1 MSKGKETPRQKMI
14 GMMYLILTAMLAL
27 NVSKEAVE
35 AFKKVDMSLTKTTA
49 NYIKKNEITYAAF
62 DAAAAENPEKAGAWK
77 TKAYEVKARA
87 DELYNYMQDLK
98 IEIITKAEGED
109 SEALL
114 PNGQIDVTKVKRIDE
129 NNIPSE
135 VLVGA
140 NQGGKGNDLKALIED
155 YRGFLVETLDGKDL
169 GAEQSILDILNTDD
183 PENLEKTGTEDWV
196 TAQFQTMPLVAV
208 ITILSKMQVDVRNAE
223 TDVLNFLFTQID
235 AGSMRF
241 NNIIPTVI
249 PNSTYIMQGNEYE
262 ARVFVAA
269 TDTTQDMEIFVGPY
283 NTTTNP
289 DGSLSYEPTNQATQ
303 LPIDESGVGIYRVR
317 PGSIGEKS
325 WGGIIKMKAPDGTM
339 RSYAFNSQYSVGV
352 PNVVVSPTAMNVLY
366 QGIKNPL
373 DISVPGVGSDK
384 LTVRM
389 TNGNV
394 NRGKYKDYRGEYVAE
409 PRTVGQNAQ
418 IIVSA
423 NINGKVQT
431 FPPVEFRVRRLPDP
445 EARFANM
452 KEGNVLR
459 SVAAAQQV
467 VTATLEN
474 FEFDLT
480 YTVTGFTVSVN
491 DRGFEITADSNSNR
505 ITAKQKEL
513 IGNLRAGQKLIIEKI
528 KAVGP
533 DGRTRDL
540 NPIILKIN

>member
-77 TKAYEVKARA
+77 TKAYDVKARA

-98 IEIITKAEGED
+98 IEIITKAEGENSD
-109 SEALL
+109 ALL

-289 DGSLSYEPTNQATQ
+289 DGSLTYEPTNQATK
-303 LPIDESGVGIYRVR
+303 LPIDDSGVGIYRVR

-339 RSYAFNSQYSVGV
+339 RSYTFNSQYSVGV

>member
-35 AFKKVDMSLTKTTA
+35 AFKKVDLSLTKTTA
-49 NYIKKNEITYAAF
+49 NYIKKNDITYAAF
-62 DAAAAENPEKAGAWK
+62 IAAAEENPEKADVWRA
-77 TKAYEVKARA
+77 KAFEVKERA
-87 DELYNYMQDLK
+87 NELYNYIQDLK
-98 IEIITKAEGED
+98 VEIITTAEGPD
-109 SEALL
+109 AEALL
-114 PNGQIDVTKVKRIDE
+114 SDNQIDITRVKKIDE

-135 VLVGA
+135 ILIGS
-140 NQGGKGNDLKALIED
+140 NQAGKGNDLKALIED
-155 YRGFLVETLDGKDL
+155 YRAYLIETLDGKDPS
-169 GAEQSILDILNTDD
+169 AERSIIDILNTDD
-183 PENLEKTGTEDWV
+183 PQNLEGTGTENWV
-196 TAQFQTMPLVAV
+196 NANFQTLPLVAV

-223 TDVLNFLFTQID
+223 TDALNFLFTQID
-235 AGSMRF
+235 AGAFRF
-241 NNIIPTVI
+241 NNIIPTVTS
-249 PNSTYIMQGNEYE
+249 NSSYVMQGNEYE

-269 TDTTQDMEIFVGPY
+269 TDTTQDLEIFVGPY
-283 NTTTNP
+283 ATKTNP
-289 DGSLSYEPTNQATQ
+289 DGTPLYEPSSQATQ
-303 LPIDESGVGIYRVR
+303 LPIDKSGVGIYRVR
-317 PGSIGEKS
+317 PGSVGEKS
-325 WGGIIKMKAPDGTM
+325 WGGVIRMKAPDGTV
-339 RSYAFNSQYSVGV
+339 RTYKFDQKYSVGM
-352 PNVVVSPTAMNVLY
+352 PNVVVSPTAMNVFY
-366 QGIKNPL
+366 QGIQNPV

-389 TNGNV
+389 TNGDLK
-394 NRGKYKDYRGEYVAE
+394 RGKYKDYRGEYIAQ

-423 NINGKVQT
+423 NIDGRVQT
-431 FPPVEFRVRRLPDP
+431 FPPVEFRVRRIPDP

-467 VTATLEN
+467 VTAVLEN

-491 DRGFEITADSNSNR
+491 DKGFEITAESNNNR
-505 ITAKQKEL
+505 LTDKQKGL

>member
-77 TKAYEVKARA
+77 TKAYDVKARA

-98 IEIITKAEGED
+98 IEIITKAEGEN

-223 TDVLNFLFTQID
+223 TDVLNFLYTQID

-289 DGSLSYEPTNQATQ
+289 DGSLSYEPTSQATQ

-317 PGSIGEKS
+317 PGSTGEKS

>member
-35 AFKKVDMSLTKTTA
+35 AFKKVDQSLTKTTA
-49 NYIKKNEITYAAF
+49 NYVKKNDIMYAAF
-62 DAAAAENPEKAGAWK
+62 DVAAAENPEKAGEWR
-77 TKAYEVKARA
+77 TKAYDVKGRA
-87 DELYNYMQDLK
+87 DELFNYIQDLK
-98 IEIITKAEGED
+98 VEIVTKAEGTD

-114 PNGQIDVTKVKRIDE
+114 PDNQIDITKVKRIDE
-129 NNIPSE
+129 PNIPSE

-155 YRGFLVETLDGKDL
+155 YRGFLVETLSGKDIA
-169 GAEQSILDILNTDD
+169 AEQSILDILNTDD
-183 PENLEKTGTEDWV
+183 PKNLEKTGTEDWV
-196 TAQFQTMPLVAV
+196 TATFQTLPLVAA
-208 ITILSKMQVDVRNAE
+208 ITVLSKMQVDVRNAE
-223 TDVLNFLFTQID
+223 TDVLNFLYTQIE
-235 AGSMRF
+235 AGSYKF
-241 NNIIPTVI
+241 NKIIPTVI

-262 ARVFVAA
+262 AQVFLAA
-269 TDTTQDMEIFVGPY
+269 TDTTQDPEILIGNY
-283 NTTTNP
+283 TRKENA
-289 DGSLSYEPTNQATQ
+289 DGTYSYEMTGDFSK
-303 LPIDESGVGIYRVR
+303 LPVDASGVGIYKVR
-317 PGSIGEKS
+317 PGSVGERS
-325 WGGIIKMKAPDGTM
+325 WGGLIRIKSPDGSM
-339 RSYAFNSQYSVGV
+339 RSVPFNSKYSVGL

-366 QGIKNPL
+366 QGIQNPI

-389 TNGNV
+389 TNGDIK
-394 NRGKYKDYRGEYVAE
+394 RGKYKNYRGEYVAE

-423 NINGKVQT
+423 NINGKVQS
-431 FPPVEFRVRRLPDP
+431 FPAVEFRVRRLPDP

-452 KEGNVLR
+452 KEGTVLR

-467 VTATLEN
+467 VTAVLEN

-480 YTVTGFTVSVN
+480 YTVTGFTVSIN
-491 DRGFEITADSNSNR
+491 DKGYEVSAEANSNR
-505 ITAKQKEL
+505 ITDKQKGL

>member
-77 TKAYEVKARA
+77 TKAYDVKARA

-249 PNSTYIMQGNEYE
+249 PNSTYIMKGNEYE

-339 RSYAFNSQYSVGV
+339 RSYTFNSQYSVGV

>member
-1 MSKGKETPRQKMI
+1 
-14 GMMYLILTAMLAL
+14 MYLILTAMLAL

-35 AFKKVDMSLTKTTA
+35 AFKKVDLSLTKTTA
-49 NYIKKNEITYAAF
+49 NYIKKNDITYAAF
-62 DAAAAENPEKAGAWK
+62 KAAAEENPEKAEAWRV
-77 TKAYEVKARA
+77 KAFEVKDRA
-87 DELYNYMQDLK
+87 NELYDYIQDLK
-98 IEIITKAEGED
+98 VEIITTAEGPGA
-109 SEALL
+109 EALL
-114 PNGQIDVTKVKRIDE
+114 PDNQIDITKVKKIDE
-129 NNIPSE
+129 NNVPSE
-135 VLVGA
+135 VLVGS
-140 NQGGKGNDLKALIED
+140 NQEGKGNDLKALIED
-155 YRGFLVETLDGKDL
+155 YRSYLVETLDGRDPA
-169 GAEQSILDILNTDD
+169 AERSILDILNTDD
-183 PENLEKTGTEDWV
+183 PQNLEGTGTENWV
-196 TAQFQTMPLVAV
+196 NANFQTLPLVAV

-223 TDVLNFLFTQID
+223 TDALNFLFTQID
-235 AGSMRF
+235 AGSFRF
-241 NNIIPTVI
+241 NSIIPTVTT
-249 PNSTYIMQGNEYE
+249 NTSYVMQGNDYE

-269 TDTTQDMEIFVGPY
+269 TDTTQDLEIFVGPY
-283 NTTTNP
+283 TTKSNP
-289 DGSLSYEPTNQATQ
+289 DGTPLYEPSSQATQ
-303 LPIDESGVGIYRVR
+303 LPIDKSGVGIYRVR
-317 PGSIGEKS
+317 ASSIGEKS
-325 WGGIIKMKAPDGTM
+325 WGGVIRMKAPDGTT
-339 RSYAFNSQYSVGV
+339 RTFNFDQKYSVGM
-352 PNVVVSPTAMNVLY
+352 PNVVVSPTAMNVFY
-366 QGIKNPL
+366 QGIQNPV

-389 TNGNV
+389 TNGDIK
-394 NRGKYKDYRGEYVAE
+394 RGKYKDYRGEYIAQ

-418 IIVSA
+418 VIVSA
-423 NINGKVQT
+423 NIDGRVQT

-467 VTATLEN
+467 VTAVLEN

-491 DRGFEITADSNSNR
+491 DKGFEITAESNNNR
-505 ITAKQKEL
+505 LTDKQKGL

>member
-35 AFKKVDMSLTKTTA
+35 AFRKVDMSLTKTTA
-49 NYIKKNEITYAAF
+49 NYIKKNDITYAAF

-77 TKAYEVKARA
+77 TKAYEIKGRA
-87 DELYNYMQDLK
+87 DELYNYIQDLK
-98 IEIITKAEGED
+98 VEIITTAEGSD

-114 PNGQIDVTKVKRIDE
+114 PDNQIDINKVKKIDE
-129 NNIPSE
+129 NNVPSE
-135 VLVGA
+135 ILVGA

-155 YRGFLVETLDGKDL
+155 YREYLVETLEGKDAS
-169 GAEQSILDILNTDD
+169 AERSILDILNTDN
-183 PENLEKTGTEDWV
+183 PQNLEKTGTEDWV
-196 TAQFQTMPLVAV
+196 TANFQTMPLVAA
-208 ITILSKMQVDVRNAE
+208 ITMLSKMQVDVRNAE
-223 TDVLNFLFTQID
+223 TDVLNFLYTQID
-235 AGSMRF
+235 AGAFRF
-241 NNIIPTVI
+241 NYIVPTVTT
-249 PNSTYIMQGNEYE
+249 NTSYVMQGNEYE
-262 ARVFVAA
+262 AKVFVAA
-269 TDTTQDMEIFVGPY
+269 TDTTQDLEIFVGPY
-283 NTTTNP
+283 TTKTNP
-289 DGSLSYEPTNQATQ
+289 DGTPLYEPTSQATQ
-303 LPIDESGVGIYRVR
+303 LPIDESGRGVYRVR
-317 PGSIGEKS
+317 PGSVGEKS
-325 WGGIIKMKAPDGTM
+325 WGGVIRMKAPDGSVRT
-339 RSYAFNSQYSVGV
+339 YKFDQKYSVGM

-366 QGIKNPL
+366 QGIQNPL

-389 TNGNV
+389 TNGDISK
-394 NRGKYKDYRGEYVAE
+394 GKYKNYRGEYVAQ

-423 NINGKVQT
+423 NIDGKVQS

-452 KEGNVLR
+452 KEGNVLK

-467 VTATLEN
+467 VTAVLEN

-491 DRGFEITADSNSNR
+491 DKGYEITAESNNNR
-505 ITAKQKEL
+505 LTDKQKGL

-528 KAVGP
+528 QAVGP

>member
-1 MSKGKETPRQKMI
+1 MI

-35 AFKKVDMSLTKTTA
+35 AFRKVDQSLTKTTA
-49 NYIKKNEITYAAF
+49 NYIKKNDITYAAF
-62 DAAAAENPEKAGAWK
+62 DVAAAENPEKAGEWR
-77 TKAYEVKARA
+77 TKAYDVKARA
-87 DELYNYMQDLK
+87 DELFNYIQDLK
-98 IEIITKAEGED
+98 VEIVTKAEGDD

-114 PNGQIDVTKVKRIDE
+114 PDNQIDITKVKKIDE

-135 VLVGA
+135 VLVGS
-140 NQGGKGNDLKALIED
+140 NQAGKGNDLKALIED
-155 YRGFLVETLDGKDL
+155 YKGFLVETLGGKDIA
-169 GAEQSILDILNTDD
+169 AEQSILDILNTSD
-183 PENLEKTGTEDWV
+183 PQNLEKTGTEDWV
-196 TAQFQTMPLVAV
+196 TATFQTLPLVAA
-208 ITILSKMQVDVRNAE
+208 ITVLSKMQVDVRNAE
-223 TDVLNFLFTQID
+223 TDVLNFLYTQIE
-235 AGSMRF
+235 AGSYKF
-241 NNIIPTVI
+241 NKIIPTVI

-262 ARVFVAA
+262 AQVFLAA
-269 TDTTQDMEIFVGPY
+269 TDTTQDPEILVGNY
-283 NTTTNP
+283 SKTENA
-289 DGSLSYEPTNQATQ
+289 DGTFNYEMVGDYSK
-303 LPIDESGVGIYRVR
+303 LPVDASGVGIYRVR
-317 PGSIGEKS
+317 PGGVGERS
-325 WGGIIKMKAPDGTM
+325 FSGLIRIKAPNGSM
-339 RSYAFNSQYSVGV
+339 RSVPFSSKYSVGP

-366 QGIKNPL
+366 QGIQNPM

-389 TNGNV
+389 TNGDI
-394 NRGKYKDYRGEYVAE
+394 RKGKYKDYRGEYVAQ
-409 PRTVGQNAQ
+409 PKTVGQNAQ

-431 FPPVEFRVRRLPDP
+431 FPAVEFRVRRLPDP

-467 VTATLEN
+467 VTAVLEN

-491 DRGFEITADSNSNR
+491 DKGFEITAESNNNR
-505 ITAKQKEL
+505 LTDKQKGL

>member
-35 AFKKVDMSLTKTTA
+35 AFKKVDLSLTKTTA
-49 NYIKKNEITYAAF
+49 NYIKKNDITYATF
-62 DAAAAENPEKAGAWK
+62 DAAAAENPEKAGPWK
-77 TKAYEVKARA
+77 TKAYDVKGRA
-87 DELYNYMQDLK
+87 DELFDYIQDLK
-98 IEIITKAEGED
+98 IEIITKAEGPEA
-109 SEALL
+109 EALL
-114 PNGQIDVTKVKRIDE
+114 PDNRIDITKVKRIDE

-140 NQGGKGNDLKALIED
+140 NQDGKGNDLKALIED
-155 YRGFLVETLDGKDL
+155 YRQFLVETLEGKDI
-169 GAEQSILDILNTDD
+169 GAEQSILDILNTED
-183 PENLEKTGTEDWV
+183 PVNLEGTGTEDWV

-223 TDVLNFLFTQID
+223 TDVLNFLYTQID
-235 AGSMRF
+235 AGSFKF
-241 NNIIPTVI
+241 NYIIPTVTT
-249 PNSTYIMQGNEYE
+249 NTSYVMQGNEYE
-262 ARVFVAA
+262 AKIFVAA
-269 TDTTQDMEIFVGPY
+269 TDTTQDLEIFVGPY
-283 NTTTNP
+283 TTTTNA
-289 DGSLSYEPTNQATQ
+289 DGSLAYEPSSQSTK
-303 LPIDESGVGIYRVR
+303 LPIDESGRGIYRVR
-317 PGSIGEKS
+317 AGSVGEKS
-325 WGGIIKMKAPDGTM
+325 WGGVIRMKAPDGNLRTF
-339 RSYAFNSQYSVGV
+339 RFDQKYSVGT

-366 QGIKNPL
+366 QGIQNPL

-389 TNGNV
+389 TNGDIK
-394 NRGKYKDYRGEYVAE
+394 RGKYKDYRGEYVAQ

-418 IIVSA
+418 IIVTA
-423 NINGKVQT
+423 NIDGKVQS

-467 VTATLEN
+467 VTAVLEN

-491 DRGFEITADSNSNR
+491 DKGFEITAESNSNR
-505 ITAKQKEL
+505 LTNKQKEL

>member
-35 AFKKVDMSLTKTTA
+35 AFKRVDMGLTKTTA

-77 TKAYEVKARA
+77 TKAFDVKTRA
-87 DELYNYMQDLK
+87 DEIFNYIQDLK
-98 IEIITKAEGED
+98 VEIVTKAEGQD

-114 PNGQIDVTKVKRIDE
+114 PDNQIDIAKVKRIDE

-135 VLVGA
+135 VLIGSD
-140 NQGGKGNDLKALIED
+140 QDGKGNDLKALMED
-155 YRGFLVETLDGKDL
+155 YRSFLVETLEGKDL
-169 GAEQSILDILNTDD
+169 SAEKSILDILNTDD
-183 PENLEKTGTEDWV
+183 PQNLEKTGKENWV
-196 TAQFQTMPLVAV
+196 TATFQTLPLVAA
-208 ITILSKMQVDVRNAE
+208 ITMLSKIQVDVRNAE
-223 TDVLNFLFTQID
+223 TDVLNFLYTQIE
-235 AGSMRF
+235 AGSFKF
-241 NNIIPTVI
+241 NKIIPTVI

-262 ARVFVAA
+262 AQVFVAA
-269 TDTTQDMEIFVGPY
+269 TDTTQDLEILIGPY
-283 NTTTNP
+283 TTKTNA
-289 DGSLSYEPTNQATQ
+289 DGTVAYEMTGDYTK
-303 LPIDESGVGIYRVR
+303 LPVDNDGIGRYRVR

-325 WGGIIKMKAPDGTM
+325 WGGIINMKSPDGTM
-339 RSYAFNSQYSVGV
+339 RAYNFSSKYSVGV

-366 QGIKNPL
+366 QGIQNPL

-389 TNGNV
+389 TNGELKK
-394 NRGKYKDYRGEYVAE
+394 GKYKNYRGEWVAQ
-409 PRTVGQNAQ
+409 PRTVGENAQ

-423 NINGKVQT
+423 NINGKVQS

-467 VTATLEN
+467 VTAVLEN

-491 DRGFEITADSNSNR
+491 DKGFEITAESNNNR
-505 ITAKQKEL
+505 ITDKQKGL

>member
-1 MSKGKETPRQKMI
+1 MAKGKETPRQKMI
-14 GMMYLILTAMLAL
+14 GMLYLILTAMLAL

-35 AFKKVDMSLTKTTA
+35 AFRKVDQSLTKTTA
-49 NYIKKNEITYAAF
+49 NYIKKNNLTYAAF
-62 DAAAAENPEKAGAWK
+62 DAAAADNPEKAGPWK
-77 TKAYEVKARA
+77 EKAYDVKLRA
-87 DELYNYMQDLK
+87 NELYDYIQDLK
-98 IEIITKAEGED
+98 VEIVTTAEGVD
-109 SEALL
+109 SKALL
-114 PNGQIDVTKVKRIDE
+114 PDNQIDINKVKKIDE
-129 NNIPSE
+129 NNVPSE
-135 VLVGA
+135 ILVGA

-155 YRGFLVETLDGKDL
+155 YREYLVETLEGKDAS
-169 GAEQSILDILNTDD
+169 AERSILDILNTDN
-183 PENLEKTGTEDWV
+183 PQNLEKTGTEDWV
-196 TAQFQTMPLVAV
+196 TANFQTMPLVAA
-208 ITILSKMQVDVRNAE
+208 ITMLSKMQVDVRNAE
-223 TDVLNFLFTQID
+223 TDVLNFLYTQID
-235 AGSMRF
+235 AGAFRF
-241 NNIIPTVI
+241 NYIVPTVTT
-249 PNSTYIMQGNEYE
+249 NTSYVMQGNEYE
-262 ARVFVAA
+262 AKVFVAA
-269 TDTTQDMEIFVGPY
+269 TDTTQDLEIFVGPY
-283 NTTTNP
+283 TTKTNP
-289 DGSLSYEPTNQATQ
+289 DGTPLYEPTSQATQ
-303 LPIDESGVGIYRVR
+303 LPIDESGRGVYRVR
-317 PGSIGEKS
+317 PGSVGEKS
-325 WGGIIKMKAPDGTM
+325 WGGVIRMKAPDGSVRT
-339 RSYAFNSQYSVGV
+339 YKFDQKYSVGM

-366 QGIKNPL
+366 QGIQNPL

-389 TNGNV
+389 TNGDISK
-394 NRGKYKDYRGEYVAE
+394 GKYKNYRGEYVAQ

-423 NINGKVQT
+423 NIDGKVQS

-452 KEGNVLR
+452 KEGNVLK

-467 VTATLEN
+467 VTAVLEN

-491 DRGFEITADSNSNR
+491 DKGYEITAESNNNR
-505 ITAKQKEL
+505 LTDKQKGL

>member
-35 AFKKVDMSLTKTTA
+35 AFKKVDLSLTKTTA
-49 NYIKKNEITYAAF
+49 NYIKKNDITYATF
-62 DAAAAENPEKAGAWK
+62 DAAAAENPEKAGPWK
-77 TKAYEVKARA
+77 TKAYDVKGRA
-87 DELYNYMQDLK
+87 DELFNYIQDLK
-98 IEIITKAEGED
+98 VEIITKAEGAD
-109 SEALL
+109 AEALL
-114 PNGQIDVTKVKRIDE
+114 PDNRIDITKVKKIDE

-140 NQGGKGNDLKALIED
+140 SQDGKGNDLKALIED
-155 YRGFLVETLDGKDL
+155 YRQFLVETLEGKDI

-183 PENLEKTGTEDWV
+183 PVNLEGTGTEDWV
-196 TAQFQTMPLVAV
+196 NAQFQTLPLVAV

-223 TDVLNFLFTQID
+223 TDVLNFLYTQID
-235 AGSMRF
+235 AGSFKF
-241 NNIIPTVI
+241 NYIIPTVTT
-249 PNSTYIMQGNEYE
+249 NTSYVMQGNEYE
-262 ARVFVAA
+262 AKVFVAA
-269 TDTTQDMEIFVGPY
+269 TDTTQDLEIFVGPY
-283 NTTTNP
+283 TTTTNA
-289 DGSLSYEPTNQATQ
+289 DGSLSYEPSSQSTKI
-303 LPIDESGVGIYRVR
+303 PIDDSGMGVYRVR
-317 PGSIGEKS
+317 AGSVGEKS
-325 WGGIIKMKAPDGTM
+325 WGGVIKMRAPDGST
-339 RSYAFNSQYSVGV
+339 RTYKFDQKYSVGM

-366 QGIKNPL
+366 QGIQNPL

-389 TNGNV
+389 TNGDIK
-394 NRGKYKDYRGEYVAE
+394 RGKYKDYRGEYVAQ

-423 NINGKVQT
+423 NIDGKVQS

-467 VTATLEN
+467 VTAVLEN

-491 DRGFEITADSNSNR
+491 DKGFEITAESNSNR
-505 ITAKQKEL
+505 LTNKQKEL

>member
-35 AFKKVDMSLTKTTA
+35 AFRKVDMSLTKTTA
-49 NYIKKNEITYAAF
+49 NYIKKNDITYAAF

-77 TKAYEVKARA
+77 TKAYEIKGRA
-87 DELYNYMQDLK
+87 DELYNYIQDLK
-98 IEIITKAEGED
+98 VEIITTAEGSD

-114 PNGQIDVTKVKRIDE
+114 PDNQIDINKVKKIDE
-129 NNIPSE
+129 NNVPSE
-135 VLVGA
+135 ILVGA

-155 YRGFLVETLDGKDL
+155 YREYLVETLEGKDAS
-169 GAEQSILDILNTDD
+169 AERSILDILNTDN
-183 PENLEKTGTEDWV
+183 PQNLEKTGTEDWV
-196 TAQFQTMPLVAV
+196 TANFQTMPLVAA
-208 ITILSKMQVDVRNAE
+208 ITMLSKMQVDVRNAE
-223 TDVLNFLFTQID
+223 TDVLNFLYTQID
-235 AGSMRF
+235 AGAFRF
-241 NNIIPTVI
+241 NYIVPTVTT
-249 PNSTYIMQGNEYE
+249 NTSYVMQGNEYE
-262 ARVFVAA
+262 AKVFVAA
-269 TDTTQDMEIFVGPY
+269 TDTTQDLEIFVGPY
-283 NTTTNP
+283 TTKTNP
-289 DGSLSYEPTNQATQ
+289 DGTPLYEPTSQATQ
-303 LPIDESGVGIYRVR
+303 LPIDESGRGVYRVR
-317 PGSIGEKS
+317 PGSVGEKS
-325 WGGIIKMKAPDGTM
+325 WGGVIRMKAPDGGERT
-339 RSYAFNSQYSVGV
+339 FKFDQKYSVGT

-366 QGIKNPL
+366 QGIQNPL

-389 TNGNV
+389 TNGDISK
-394 NRGKYKDYRGEYVAE
+394 GKYKNYRGEYVAQ

-423 NINGKVQT
+423 NIDGKVQS

-452 KEGNVLR
+452 KEGNVLK

-467 VTATLEN
+467 VTAVLEN

-491 DRGFEITADSNSNR
+491 DKGYEITAESNNNR
-505 ITAKQKEL
+505 LTDKQKGL

>member
-1 MSKGKETPRQKMI
+1 MI

-35 AFKKVDMSLTKTTA
+35 AFKKVDLSLTKTTA
-49 NYIKKNEITYAAF
+49 NYIKKNDITYATF
-62 DAAAAENPEKAGAWK
+62 DAAAAENPEKAGPWK
-77 TKAYEVKARA
+77 TKAYDVKGRA
-87 DELYNYMQDLK
+87 DELFDYIQDLK
-98 IEIITKAEGED
+98 VEIITKAEGPEA
-109 SEALL
+109 EALL
-114 PNGQIDVTKVKRIDE
+114 PDNRIDITKVKKIDE

-140 NQGGKGNDLKALIED
+140 NQDGKGNDLKALIED
-155 YRGFLVETLDGKDL
+155 YRQFLVETLEGKDI
-169 GAEQSILDILNTDD
+169 GAEQSILDILNTED
-183 PENLEKTGTEDWV
+183 PVNLEGTGTEDWV
-196 TAQFQTMPLVAV
+196 NAQFQTLPLVAV

-223 TDVLNFLFTQID
+223 TDVLNFLYTQID
-235 AGSMRF
+235 AGSFKF
-241 NNIIPTVI
+241 NYIIPTVTT
-249 PNSTYIMQGNEYE
+249 NTSYVMQGNEYE
-262 ARVFVAA
+262 AKVFVAA
-269 TDTTQDMEIFVGPY
+269 TDTTQDLEIFVGPY
-283 NTTTNP
+283 TTNTNS
-289 DGSLSYEPTNQATQ
+289 DGSLSYEPSSQSTK
-303 LPIDESGVGIYRVR
+303 LPIDDSGRGIYRVR
-317 PGSIGEKS
+317 AGSVGEKS
-325 WGGIIKMKAPDGTM
+325 WGGVIKMRAPDGSI
-339 RSYAFNSQYSVGV
+339 RSYKFDQKYSVGM

-366 QGIKNPL
+366 QGIQNPL

-389 TNGNV
+389 TNGDIK
-394 NRGKYKDYRGEYVAE
+394 RGKYKNYRGEYVAQ
-409 PRTVGQNAQ
+409 PRTVGQAAQ

-423 NINGKVQT
+423 NIDGKVQS

-467 VTATLEN
+467 VTAVLEN

-491 DRGFEITADSNSNR
+491 DKGFEITAESNSNR
-505 ITAKQKEL
+505 LTNKQKEL

>member
-35 AFKKVDMSLTKTTA
+35 AFRKVDMSLTKTTA
-49 NYIKKNEITYAAF
+49 NYIKKNDITYAAF

-77 TKAYEVKARA
+77 TKAYEIKGRA
-87 DELYNYMQDLK
+87 DELYNYIQDLK
-98 IEIITKAEGED
+98 VEIITTAEGSD

-114 PNGQIDVTKVKRIDE
+114 PDNQIDINKVKKIDE
-129 NNIPSE
+129 NNVPSE
-135 VLVGA
+135 ILVGA

-155 YRGFLVETLDGKDL
+155 YREYLVETLEGKDAS
-169 GAEQSILDILNTDD
+169 AERSILDILNTDN
-183 PENLEKTGTEDWV
+183 PQNLEKTGTEDWV
-196 TAQFQTMPLVAV
+196 TANFQTMPLVAA
-208 ITILSKMQVDVRNAE
+208 ITMLSKMQVDVRNAE
-223 TDVLNFLFTQID
+223 TDVLNFLYTQID
-235 AGSMRF
+235 AGAFRF
-241 NNIIPTVI
+241 NYIVPTVTT
-249 PNSTYIMQGNEYE
+249 NTSYVMQGNEYE

-269 TDTTQDMEIFVGPY
+269 TDTTQDLEIFVGPY
-283 NTTTNP
+283 TTKTNP
-289 DGSLSYEPTNQATQ
+289 DGTPLYEPTSQATQ
-303 LPIDESGVGIYRVR
+303 LPIDESGRGVYRVR
-317 PGSIGEKS
+317 PGSVGEKS
-325 WGGIIKMKAPDGTM
+325 WGGVIRMKAPDGSVRT
-339 RSYAFNSQYSVGV
+339 YKFDQKYSVGM

-366 QGIKNPL
+366 QGIQNPL

-389 TNGNV
+389 TNGDISK
-394 NRGKYKDYRGEYVAE
+394 GKYKNYRGEYVAQ

-423 NINGKVQT
+423 NIDGKVQS

-452 KEGNVLR
+452 KEGNVLK

-467 VTATLEN
+467 VTAVLEN

-491 DRGFEITADSNSNR
+491 DKGYEITAESNNNR
-505 ITAKQKEL
+505 LTDKQKGL

>member
-35 AFKKVDMSLTKTTA
+35 AFKKVDLSLTKTTA
-49 NYIKKNEITYAAF
+49 NYIKKNDITYATF
-62 DAAAAENPEKAGAWK
+62 DAAAAENPEKAGPWK
-77 TKAYEVKARA
+77 TKAYDVKARA
-87 DELYNYMQDLK
+87 DELFNYIHDLK
-98 IEIITKAEGED
+98 VEIITKAEGPEA
-109 SEALL
+109 EALL
-114 PNGQIDVTKVKRIDE
+114 PDNRIDITKVKRIDE

-135 VLVGA
+135 ILVGA

-155 YRGFLVETLDGKDL
+155 YRQFLVETLEGKDI

-183 PENLEKTGTEDWV
+183 PVNLEGTGTEDWV
-196 TAQFQTMPLVAV
+196 TAQFQTLPLVAV

-223 TDVLNFLFTQID
+223 TDVLNFLYTQID
-235 AGSMRF
+235 AGSFKF
-241 NNIIPTVI
+241 NYIIPTVTT
-249 PNSTYIMQGNEYE
+249 NTSYVMQGNEYE
-262 ARVFVAA
+262 AKVFVAA
-269 TDTTQDMEIFVGPY
+269 TDTTQYLEIFVGPY
-283 NTTTNP
+283 TTTTNA
-289 DGSLSYEPTNQATQ
+289 DGSLSYEPSSQSTK
-303 LPIDESGVGIYRVR
+303 LPIDDSGRGIYRVR
-317 PGSIGEKS
+317 AGSVGEKS
-325 WGGIIKMKAPDGTM
+325 WGGIIKMRAPDGSI
-339 RSYAFNSQYSVGV
+339 RSYKFDQKYSVGM

-366 QGIKNPL
+366 QGIQNPL

-389 TNGNV
+389 TNGDIK
-394 NRGKYKDYRGEYVAE
+394 RGKYKDYRGEYVAQ

-423 NINGKVQT
+423 NIDGKVQS

-467 VTATLEN
+467 VAAVLEN

-491 DRGFEITADSNSNR
+491 DRGFEITAESNSNR
-505 ITAKQKEL
+505 ITSKQKEL

>member
-35 AFKKVDMSLTKTTA
+35 AFRKVDMSLTKTTA
-49 NYIKKNEITYAAF
+49 NYIKKNDITYAAF

-77 TKAYEVKARA
+77 TKAYEIKGRA
-87 DELYNYMQDLK
+87 DELYNYIQDLK
-98 IEIITKAEGED
+98 VEIITTAEGSD

-114 PNGQIDVTKVKRIDE
+114 PDNQIDINKVKKIDE
-129 NNIPSE
+129 NNVPSE
-135 VLVGA
+135 ILVGA

-155 YRGFLVETLDGKDL
+155 YREYLVETLEGKDAS
-169 GAEQSILDILNTDD
+169 AERSILDILNTDN
-183 PENLEKTGTEDWV
+183 PQNLEKTGTEDWV
-196 TAQFQTMPLVAV
+196 TANFQTMPLVAA
-208 ITILSKMQVDVRNAE
+208 ITMLSKMQVDVRNAE
-223 TDVLNFLFTQID
+223 TDVLNFLYTQID
-235 AGSMRF
+235 AGAFRF
-241 NNIIPTVI
+241 NYIVPTVTT
-249 PNSTYIMQGNEYE
+249 NTSYVMQGNEYE
-262 ARVFVAA
+262 AKVFVAA
-269 TDTTQDMEIFVGPY
+269 TDTTQDLEIFVGPY
-283 NTTTNP
+283 TTKTNP
-289 DGSLSYEPTNQATQ
+289 DGTPLYEPTSQATQ
-303 LPIDESGVGIYRVR
+303 LPIDESGRGVYRVR
-317 PGSIGEKS
+317 PGSVGEKS
-325 WGGIIKMKAPDGTM
+325 WGGVIRMKAPDGSVRT
-339 RSYAFNSQYSVGV
+339 YKFDQKYSVGM

-366 QGIKNPL
+366 QGIQNPL

-389 TNGNV
+389 TNGDISK
-394 NRGKYKDYRGEYVAE
+394 GKYKNYRGEYVAQ

-423 NINGKVQT
+423 NIDGKVQS

-452 KEGNVLR
+452 KEGNVLK

-467 VTATLEN
+467 VTAVLEN

-491 DRGFEITADSNSNR
+491 DKGYEITAESNNNR
-505 ITAKQKEL
+505 LTDKQKGL

>member
-1 MSKGKETPRQKMI
+1 MI

-35 AFKKVDMSLTKTTA
+35 AFKKVDLSLTKTTA
-49 NYIKKNEITYAAF
+49 NYIKKNDITYAAF

-77 TKAYEVKARA
+77 TKAYEVKGRA
-87 DELYNYMQDLK
+87 DELYNYIQDLK
-98 IEIITKAEGED
+98 LEIITTAEGPE

-114 PNGQIDVTKVKRIDE
+114 PDGQIDVTKVKRIDE

-135 VLVGA
+135 ILIGA
-140 NQGGKGNDLKALIED
+140 NQDGKGNDLKALIED
-155 YRGFLVETLDGKDL
+155 YREYLVETLEGKDPS
-169 GAEQSILDILNTDD
+169 AEQSILDILNTDD
-183 PENLEKTGTEDWV
+183 PENLEKTGKENWV
-196 TAQFQTMPLVAV
+196 NANFQTLPLVAV
-208 ITILSKMQVDVRNAE
+208 ITILSKMQVDVRNTE
-223 TDVLNFLFTQID
+223 TDALNFLYTQID
-235 AGSMRF
+235 AGAFRF
-241 NNIIPTVI
+241 NSIVPTVTT
-249 PNSTYIMQGNEYE
+249 NTSYVMQGNTYD

-269 TDTTQDMEIFVGPY
+269 TDSTQDLEIFVGPY
-283 NTTTNP
+283 TTSKNP
-289 DGSLSYEPTNQATQ
+289 DGTPLYEPSSQATK
-303 LPIDESGVGIYRVR
+303 LPIDDSGRGVYSVKA
-317 PGSIGEKS
+317 GSVGEKS
-325 WGGIIKMKAPDGTM
+325 WGGVIRMKAPDGSVRT
-339 RSYAFNSQYSVGV
+339 FKFDQKYSVGM

-366 QGIKNPL
+366 QGIQNPL

-389 TNGNV
+389 TNGDIKK
-394 NRGKYKDYRGEYVAE
+394 GKYKEYRGEYVAQ
-409 PRTVGQNAQ
+409 PRTVGQNAE

-423 NINGKVQT
+423 NIDGKVQT

-452 KEGNVLR
+452 KEGTVLK
-459 SVAAAQQV
+459 SVASAQQV
-467 VTATLEN
+467 VTAVLEN

-491 DRGFEITADSNSNR
+491 DKGFEITAESNNNR
-505 ITAKQKEL
+505 LTDKQKGL
-513 IGNLRAGQKLIIEKI
+513 ISNLRAGQKLIIEKI